1 MGSKNREKKI
11 MKKNQQTSLLFFH
24 IKNNKNTSDRIE
36 KPCLLYKR
44 KKKTGPHSI
53 LHSLKKENYSSQS
66 KKKLVRISFFF
77 LFPIYLQT
85 IKKIWFQTK
94 FFPSIL

>member
-1 MGSKNREKKI
+1 MRKTGGQNFSLFLSKKSGKKI

-44 KKKTGPHSI
+44 KKKLAPI
-53 LHSLKKENYSSQS
+53 LYYTL
-66 KKKLVRISFFF
+66 
-77 LFPIYLQT
+77 
-85 IKKIWFQTK
+85 
-94 FFPSIL
+94 